1 MTMVHKFGV
10 PAELPA
16 EQPER
21 GTLDDFRKAT
31 GAILRRVEEANRSIE
46 QNRPWELAKT
56 GRQGPV
62 LAELLRTC
70 RLLGEELEPF
80 VPELA
85 ARVRRQC
92 TVVDG
97 SLPAPKPLVPRL
109 AFEPRHS
116 PVQRK

>member
-1 MTMVHKFGV
+1 MVHKFGV

-70 RLLGEELEPF
+70 RLLGEELGVDPQAVNVRSEVRSSHLPSRW
-80 VPELA
+80 VSRLIAAWSMRSSPEG
-85 ARVRRQC
+85 VRR
-92 TVVDG
+92 
-97 SLPAPKPLVPRL
+97 R
-109 AFEPRHS
+109 
-116 PVQRK
+116 